1 MSRKITVLVES
12 TQSKVVF
19 ESNATTLGELKNE
32 LREKQVMYDSDCVF
46 KEAASKTILTSDE
59 SILPSNI
66 PWKGKVT
73 NDLVFMVTAPQKK
86 IKSGAMDRK
95 EAYVRVKELG
105 LQGKIQEHEGKNFT
119 QCATAILIS
128 YIENK
133 EKKVAK
139 KTSKHTP
146 APIAKEKTVKSNPI
160 QVIKPTVQE
169 VVESVTFCVLKEL
182 IAEMV
187 NKGVLSKANADNILG
202 VASGKPAL
210 PVEREQSYD
219 ELAKQFDF

>member
-1 MSRKITVLVES
+1 MSRKVTVLVES

-32 LREKQVMYDSDCVF
+32 LREKQVKYDSDCVF

-66 PWKGKVT
+66 PWKGQVT

-95 EAYVRVKELG
+95 EAYARVKELG

-119 QCATAILIS
+119 QCSTAVLIS
-128 YIENK
+128 YIEER
-133 EKKVAK
+133 EKNVAK
-139 KTSKHTP
+139 KTPKHTP
-146 APIAKEKTVKSNPI
+146 APIAKEKVVKADAYTMPASGKEMMSN
-160 QVIKPTVQE
+160 
-169 VVESVTFCVLKEL
+169 LRNL
-182 IAEMV
+182 LDEMV
-187 NKGVLSKANADNILG
+187 SKGVLMQHDADNIWG
-202 VASGKPAL
+202 VVNGEPAL

-219 ELAKQFDF
+219 ELAEQFNF

>member
-32 LREKQVMYDSDCVF
+32 LRERQVRYDSDCVF

-66 PWKGKVT
+66 PWKGQVT

-86 IKSGAMDRK
+86 IRSGAMDRK
-95 EAYVRVKELG
+95 EAYTRVKELG

-119 QCATAILIS
+119 QCSTAILIS
-128 YIENK
+128 YIENE
-133 EKKVAK
+133 EKKVVK
-139 KTSKHTP
+139 KTPEHTP
-146 APIAKEKTVKSNPI
+146 APIAKEKVVKADAYTMPASG
-160 QVIKPTVQE
+160 K
-169 VVESVTFCVLKEL
+169 
-182 IAEMV
+182 EMV
-187 NKGVLSKANADNILG
+187 SNLRNLLDEMVSKGVLMQHDADNIWG
-202 VASGKPAL
+202 VANGQPAL

-219 ELAKQFDF
+219 ELAEQFNF

>member
-32 LREKQVMYDSDCVF
+32 LREKQVKYDSDCVF

-66 PWKGKVT
+66 PWKGQVT

-95 EAYVRVKELG
+95 EAYAKVKELG

-119 QCATAILIS
+119 QCSTAVLIS
-128 YIENK
+128 YIENE

-139 KTSKHTP
+139 KTPKHTS
-146 APIAKEKTVKSNPI
+146 APIAKEKVVKADAHTMPASGKEMMSN
-160 QVIKPTVQE
+160 
-169 VVESVTFCVLKEL
+169 LRNL
-182 IAEMV
+182 LDEMV
-187 NKGVLSKANADNILG
+187 SKGVLMQHDADNIWG
-202 VASGKPAL
+202 VANGQPAL
-210 PVEREQSYD
+210 PVEREQSYE
-219 ELAKQFDF
+219 ELAEQFNF

>member
-1 MSRKITVLVES
+1 MSRKVTVLVES

-32 LREKQVMYDSDCVF
+32 LRERQVRYDSDCVF

-66 PWKGKVT
+66 PWKGQVT

-86 IKSGAMDRK
+86 IRSGAMDRK
-95 EAYVRVKELG
+95 EAYTRVKELG

-119 QCATAILIS
+119 QCSTAILIS
-128 YIENK
+128 YIENE

-139 KTSKHTP
+139 KTPKHTP
-146 APIAKEKTVKSNPI
+146 APIAKEKVVKADVHTMPASGKEIMSN
-160 QVIKPTVQE
+160 
-169 VVESVTFCVLKEL
+169 LRYL
-182 IAEMV
+182 LDEMV
-187 NKGVLSKANADNILG
+187 SKGVLMQHDADNIWG
-202 VASGKPAL
+202 VANGQPAL

-219 ELAKQFDF
+219 ELAEQFNF

>member
-1 MSRKITVLVES
+1 MSRKVTVLIES

-32 LREKQVMYDSDCVF
+32 LRERQVRYDSDCVF

-66 PWKGKVT
+66 PWKGQVT

-86 IKSGAMDRK
+86 IRSGAMDRK
-95 EAYVRVKELG
+95 EAYTRVKELG

-119 QCATAILIS
+119 QCSTAILIS
-128 YIENK
+128 YIENE
-133 EKKVAK
+133 EKKAVK
-139 KTSKHTP
+139 KTPKHTP
-146 APIAKEKTVKSNPI
+146 APIAKEKVVKADAYTMPASG
-160 QVIKPTVQE
+160 K
-169 VVESVTFCVLKEL
+169 
-182 IAEMV
+182 EMV
-187 NKGVLSKANADNILG
+187 SNLRNLLDEMVSKGVLMQHDADNIWG
-202 VASGKPAL
+202 VANGQPAL

-219 ELAKQFDF
+219 ELAEQFNF

>member
-1 MSRKITVLVES
+1 MSRKVTVLVES

-32 LREKQVMYDSDCVF
+32 LREKQVRYDSDCVF

-66 PWKGKVT
+66 PWKGQVT

-86 IKSGAMDRK
+86 IRSGVMDRK
-95 EAYVRVKELG
+95 EAYAKVKKLG

-119 QCATAILIS
+119 QCSTAVLIS
-128 YIENK
+128 YIEKKK
-133 EKKVAK
+133 EGDENVAK
-139 KTSKHTP
+139 KTPKHTP
-146 APIAKEKTVKSNPI
+146 APIAKEKVVKADAHTMPASGKEMMSN
-160 QVIKPTVQE
+160 
-169 VVESVTFCVLKEL
+169 LRNL
-182 IAEMV
+182 LDEMV
-187 NKGVLSKANADNILG
+187 SKGVLMQHDADNIWG
-202 VASGKPAL
+202 VANGQPAL

-219 ELAKQFDF
+219 ELAKQFNF

>member
-1 MSRKITVLVES
+1 MSRKVTVLVES

-32 LREKQVMYDSDCVF
+32 LREKQVRYDSDCVF
-46 KEAASKTILTSDE
+46 KEAASKTILTSNE

-66 PWKGKVT
+66 PWKGQVT

-95 EAYVRVKELG
+95 EAYARVKELG

-119 QCATAILIS
+119 QCSTAVLIS
-128 YIENK
+128 YIEKK
-133 EKKVAK
+133 EKAGENVAK
-139 KTSKHTP
+139 KTPKHTP
-146 APIAKEKTVKSNPI
+146 APVAKEKVVKADAYAMPASGKEMMSN
-160 QVIKPTVQE
+160 
-169 VVESVTFCVLKEL
+169 LRNL
-182 IAEMV
+182 LDEMV
-187 NKGVLSKANADNILG
+187 SKGVLMQHDADNIWG
-202 VASGKPAL
+202 VANGQPAL

-219 ELAKQFDF
+219 ELAEQFDF

>member
-1 MSRKITVLVES
+1 MSRKVTVLVES

-32 LREKQVMYDSDCVF
+32 LREKQVRYDSDCVF

-59 SILPSNI
+59 SVLPSNI
-66 PWKGKVT
+66 PWKGQVT

-86 IKSGAMDRK
+86 IRSGAMDRK
-95 EAYVRVKELG
+95 EAYTRVKELG

-119 QCATAILIS
+119 QCPTAVLIS
-128 YIENK
+128 YIENE

-139 KTSKHTP
+139 KASKHTS
-146 APIAKEKTVKSNPI
+146 APIAKEKVVKADAYTMPASG
-160 QVIKPTVQE
+160 K
-169 VVESVTFCVLKEL
+169 
-182 IAEMV
+182 EMV
-187 NKGVLSKANADNILG
+187 SNLRNLLDEMVSKGVLMQHDADNIWG
-202 VASGKPAL
+202 VANGQPAL

>member
-32 LREKQVMYDSDCVF
+32 LRERQVRYDSDCVF

-66 PWKGKVT
+66 PWKGQVT

-86 IKSGAMDRK
+86 IRSGAMDRK
-95 EAYVRVKELG
+95 EAYTRVKELG

-119 QCATAILIS
+119 QCPTAVLIS
-128 YIENK
+128 YIENE

-139 KTSKHTP
+139 KASKHTS
-146 APIAKEKTVKSNPI
+146 APIAKEKVVKADAHTMPASG
-160 QVIKPTVQE
+160 K
-169 VVESVTFCVLKEL
+169 
-182 IAEMV
+182 EMV
-187 NKGVLSKANADNILG
+187 SNLRNLLDEMVSKGVLMQHDADNIWG
-202 VASGKPAL
+202 VANGQPAL

-219 ELAKQFDF
+219 ELAEQFNF

>member
-1 MSRKITVLVES
+1 MSRKVTVLVES

-32 LREKQVMYDSDCVF
+32 LRERQVRYDSDCVF

-66 PWKGKVT
+66 PWKGQVT

-95 EAYVRVKELG
+95 EAYTRVKELG

-119 QCATAILIS
+119 QCSTAILIS
-128 YIENK
+128 YIEDE
-133 EKKVAK
+133 EKKWQSS
-139 KTSKHTP
+139 KTPKHTP
-146 APIAKEKTVKSNPI
+146 APIAKEKVVKADAYTMPASGKEMMSNLRYLLD
-160 QVIKPTVQE
+160 V
-169 VVESVTFCVLKEL
+169 
-182 IAEMV
+182 MV
-187 NKGVLSKANADNILG
+187 SKGVLMQHDADNIWG
-202 VASGKPAL
+202 VANGQPAL

-219 ELAKQFDF
+219 ELAEQFDF

>member
-1 MSRKITVLVES
+1 MSRKVTVLVES

-32 LREKQVMYDSDCVF
+32 LRERQVRYDSDCVF

-66 PWKGKVT
+66 PWKGQVT

-86 IKSGAMDRK
+86 IRSGAMDRK
-95 EAYVRVKELG
+95 EAYTRVKELG

-119 QCATAILIS
+119 QCSTAILIS
-128 YIENK
+128 YIED
-133 EKKVAK
+133 EKKKAVK
-139 KTSKHTP
+139 KTPEHTP
-146 APIAKEKTVKSNPI
+146 APIAKEKVVKADAYTMPASG
-160 QVIKPTVQE
+160 K
-169 VVESVTFCVLKEL
+169 
-182 IAEMV
+182 EMV
-187 NKGVLSKANADNILG
+187 SNLRNLLDEMVSKGVLMQHDADNIWG
-202 VASGKPAL
+202 VANGQPAL

-219 ELAKQFDF
+219 ELAEQFNF

>member
-1 MSRKITVLVES
+1 MSRKVTVLVES

-32 LREKQVMYDSDCVF
+32 LREKQVRYDSDCVF

-66 PWKGKVT
+66 PWKGQVT

-86 IKSGAMDRK
+86 IRSGAMDRK
-95 EAYVRVKELG
+95 EAYTRVKELG

-119 QCATAILIS
+119 QCSTAILIS
-128 YIENK
+128 YIEN
-133 EKKVAK
+133 EGKKAVK
-139 KTSKHTP
+139 KTPKHTP
-146 APIAKEKTVKSNPI
+146 APIAKEKVVKADAYTMPASGKEMMSN
-160 QVIKPTVQE
+160 
-169 VVESVTFCVLKEL
+169 LRNL
-182 IAEMV
+182 LDEMMS
-187 NKGVLSKANADNILG
+187 KGILMQHDADNIWG
-202 VASGKPAL
+202 VVNGQPAL

-219 ELAKQFDF
+219 ELAEQFDF